1 MHHVR
6 CVFGVCCD
14 VAVSKYWYSSV
25 CCLCFTTVMFVV
37 LLSRLALMFLKELRW
52 YLKCCVTPVCLTNS
66 SVSLSPGLSNVSLLP
81 PVSCSLQWI
90 SDEAGRL
97 PKTKKWRSGNF
108 LIHSSV
114 HLKQF
119 CGVDLTVR
127 CIAWLNFILHFHEHM
142 KHKKKRDLL
151 SITKKK

>member
-6 CVFGVCCD
+6 CVFGVCHD

-37 LLSRLALMFLKELRW
+37 LLSRLALMFLKELRS
-52 YLKCCVTPVCLTNS
+52 YLKCYVIHVCLTNS

-90 SDEAGRL
+90 SNEAGRL
-97 PKTKKWRSGNF
+97 PKPKSGGVEISWFMPVCIWSGSVLLICQPCVTCVYLEGYFWNLKKG
-108 LIHSSV
+108 IHQV
-114 HLKQF
+114 
-119 CGVDLTVR
+119 
-127 CIAWLNFILHFHEHM
+127 LH
-142 KHKKKRDLL
+142 
-151 SITKKK
+151 